1 MDSKN
6 TRGGQSGNQNA
17 AKPKVITDAIRRQ
30 LIQNPEKVNELVSVL
45 LEKALAGDMPA
56 IKELLDRLEGKAV
69 QSVEQETNIN
79 GDVRMYGWKTNPTTE
94 S

>member
-30 LIQNPEKVNELVSVL
+30 LVQNPEKVNEIVSVL

-56 IKELLDRLEGKAV
+56 IKELFDRLEGKAV
-69 QSVEQETNIN
+69 QSIEQDTNIN
-79 GDVRMYGWKTNPTTE
+79 GDVKVYGWKTPTTK

>member
-17 AKPKVITDAIRRQ
+17 AKPKIITDAIRKQ
-30 LIQNPEKVNELVSVL
+30 LVQNPETVNGLVAIL

-79 GDVRMYGWKTNPTTE
+79 GDVRMYGWKTPTTK